1 MVLSNS
7 SPSYSEIGDGLPRQ
21 TSWQRRRHTTY
32 RQILPEA
39 TLNDYIG
46 LCQATCIAKTF
57 PTTTT
62 PIHTVIL
69 NLLYTLGTIQPGRW
83 HMTIHYIFYNYR
95 IS

>member
-1 MVLSNS
+1 MPSGNPAS
-7 SPSYSEIGDGLPRQ
+7 SIQQAKDLAAKEGIFTGISGG
-21 TSWQRRRHTTY
+21 
-32 RQILPEA
+32 A
-39 TLNDYIG
+39 TLAGALN
-46 LCQATCIAKTF
+46 IAKTF
-57 PTTTT
+57 STTTT

>member
-1 MVLSNS
+1 M
-7 SPSYSEIGDGLPRQ
+7 
-21 TSWQRRRHTTY
+21 
-32 RQILPEA
+32 QILPEA

-46 LCQATCIAKTF
+46 LCQATYIAKTF
-57 PTTTT
+57 STTTT